1 MKERL
6 KEYGFYDFQ
15 INELMKKGKVE
26 TGHGTYKLDKK
37 SRILKLNGEKVNF

>member
-1 MKERL
+1 MRKRL

-15 INELMKKGKVE
+15 IDELIKKGKVE

-37 SRILKLNGEKVNF
+37 NDVLELNGEKVSF